1 MEAKFCP
8 FKLPQCGCGC
18 QKGRECDGDKC
29 ALWDVCGA
37 NPENGSPLSYL
48 LDAGR
53 DPRQPVQGEA
63 GVALNMIDSDELA
76 KRLAIGKSE
85 VYRLSREGKLPS
97 FKVGR
102 YIRFDFQA
110 VMEALERSL

>member
-1 MEAKFCP
+1 MEGKYCP

-18 QKGRECDGDKC
+18 QKGRECDGDNC
-29 ALWDVCGA
+29 ALWESCGA
-37 NPENGSPLSYL
+37 NPANRYL
-48 LDAGR
+48 RGGLPAAESETRQFAQDEASVAG
-53 DPRQPVQGEA
+53 QS
-63 GVALNMIDSDELA
+63 LIDSDELA

-85 VYRLSREGKLPS
+85 VYRLSREGKIPS

-110 VMEALERSL
+110 VRETLERP